1 MHMLRKNLNITDVNS
16 NEHGF
21 ASMVIGLVLIVVLG
35 LMTIGFAELARHEQ
49 QQALNN
55 QLSTQAFYSAETG
68 INDVKKV
75 LTDPALATLAAASPG
90 KCLDD
95 GALSAITG
103 KSSTIGDTANGFSYT
118 CVKIDLQT
126 KEILFGN
133 VPADQGRSI
142 VTTTNPAG
150 LTSLTFAWKP
160 DGADVAKT
168 AVRSGAI
175 GTFTPKASWAS
186 PAVIQLSITPL
197 GGGYDRA
204 SLIANTYTAYLYPDN
219 SGATASYSAGGV
231 GMASG
236 RCRTAA
242 PIVAGYECSSVIGM
256 SGTTGPYLIHFL
268 NLYSESSVQ
277 ITGNNNAAT
286 FSGGQAMIDVTGK
299 AKNVLKRLQVRVPI
313 QNGGSDLSNYAIE
326 AQDICKRMTTQ
337 PTSTDFWN
345 PDNSQA
351 NSGDVCYPY

>member
-1 MHMLRKNLNITDVNS
+1 MLDKKSKMIGVISD
-16 NEHGF
+16 EQGF

-75 LTDPALATLAAASPG
+75 LADPALATLASTSG
-90 KCLDD
+90 TNCLDE
-95 GALSAITG
+95 GSLSAITG
-103 KSSTIGDTANGFSYT
+103 KPTTIGDPANGFSYT
-118 CVKIDLQT
+118 CVKVNLQT
-126 KEILFGN
+126 SEILFGN

-142 VTTTNPAG
+142 VTNTNPAG
-150 LTSLTFAWKP
+150 LSSLTFAWKP
-160 DGADVAKT
+160 DGADIGKT
-168 AVRSGAI
+168 TVRGGAI
-175 GTFTPKASWAS
+175 GTYTAKSAWTS

-197 GGGYDRA
+197 GAGYNRNA
-204 SLIANTYTAYLYPDN
+204 LVNNTYTVYLYPDN
-219 SGATASYSAGGV
+219 SGATATYSAGGIQT
-231 GMASG
+231 ASG
-236 RCRTAA
+236 RCKTSA
-242 PIVAGYECSSVIGM
+242 PIVAGYECSTVIGLG
-256 SGTTGPYLIHFL
+256 GTSGPYLIHFL

-277 ITGNNNAAT
+277 INGNNGAAT

-299 AKNVLKRLQVRVPI
+299 AKNVLKRLQVRVPV

-337 PTSTDFWN
+337 PTGTDFWN